1 MKKALA
7 CFLSL
12 ALLLSAAA
20 FGTAETPVDPYGPVA
35 EGDPVV
41 ITIGREE
48 SANVVYD
55 AGENSEDNYIVRYLE
70 KNLNVDYQYAFS
82 VDTSTY
88 TTKVNMAIASGDIPD
103 VMNVSYTQLVQL
115 VEADALEDMTEA
127 FATYASPSLRKCF
140 DSTNGLTEALGTFDG
155 KLMGIGDIC
164 PGMDAIPV
172 LWVRGDWL
180 EECGLSQPQN
190 WDDVVNVAK
199 TFREKNPGG
208 NVTTGIAVSSD
219 YYQPNGGA
227 WQVNALFNYFGA
239 YPKQWIKDEA
249 GNVVYGSV
257 TDACRDALAAINGLV
272 QDGVLNA
279 SLAVTDGDQCYE
291 LIANG
296 QCGMFFGAWWCGQW
310 PVVSILEGMP
320 DSVSLIPMLAPL
332 NAEGKLT
339 VCDKNPTNTYV
350 VVKKGCS
357 EAVKEAVVKTINY
370 QYDLDQAQAEGVRPN
385 GMDSN
390 FSWHYY
396 PINVLHCDFDAKEN
410 QIADVMKVIAGEMD
424 YDDQCGDG
432 KTWYNGYTTVM
443 DKGLRAAFET
453 NLATANAWGWATGAW
468 EVQRNSD
475 MIERFPE
482 ACYADTPS
490 MERLW
495 TAMETLEEEYFLKV
509 MIGEASLDEW
519 DSFVSEWKSIG
530 GDTITA
536 EVEEYIASK

>member
-7 CFLSL
+7 LVLTL
-12 ALLLSAAA
+12 ALLLPAAA
-20 FGTAETPVDPYGPVA
+20 LGEETVDPYGPVTD
-35 EGDPVV
+35 GDPIV
-41 ITIGREE
+41 ITVGREE
-48 SANVVYD
+48 SANIVYEP
-55 AGENSEDNYIVRYLE
+55 GENSEDNYIVRYLE
-70 KNLNVDYQYAFS
+70 EQLNVDYQYAFS
-82 VDTSTY
+82 VDTSSY
-88 TTKVNMAIASGDIPD
+88 TTKVNMAIASGDFPD

-115 VEADALEDMTEA
+115 VEAGAIEDMTEA

-164 PGMDAIPV
+164 PGMDAVPV

-180 EECGLSQPQN
+180 EECGLETPQT

-199 TFREKNPGG
+199 TFLEKNPGG
-208 NVTTGIAVSSD
+208 NVNTGIAVSSD
-219 YYQPNGGA
+219 YYQPNGGSYHL
-227 WQVNALFNYFGA
+227 NSLFNYFGA
-239 YPKQWIKDEA
+239 YPKQWITDDE
-249 GNVVYGSV
+249 GNVVYGSI
-257 TDACRDALAAINGLV
+257 TDECREALAAINGLV
-272 QDGVLNA
+272 NEGVLNA
-279 SLAVTDGDQCYE
+279 SLAVTGGDQCYE
-291 LIANG
+291 LLANG
-296 QCGMFFGAWWCGQW
+296 QAGMFIGAWWSGQY
-310 PVVSILEGMP
+310 PVVAILEGMP
-320 DSVSLIPMLAPL
+320 DTASFVPVIAPL
-332 NAEGKLT
+332 NPDGKMV
-339 VCDKNPTNTYV
+339 VCDKSPTNTYV

-357 EAVKEAVVKTINY
+357 EEVKEAVVKTINY
-370 QYDLDQAQAEGVRPN
+370 QYDLDQSQAEGVRPN

-443 DKGLRAAFET
+443 EHGLRYAFDT

-468 EVQRNSD
+468 EVERNAD
-475 MIERFPE
+475 LIEHFSE
-482 ACYADTPS
+482 VTYADTPS

-509 MIGEASLDEW
+509 MIGEASLDDW
-519 DSFVSEWKSIG
+519 DDFVSEWKSIG

-536 EVEEYIASK
+536 EVVEYVTSK